1 MLDMRQLLIFSFLFL
16 SCSNFEDDIIV
27 TTPNQFHNNSD
38 EETND
43 EFDNSDLSLGILD
56 TTTNTTVISESNISS
71 SNAIPN
77 TDFELSEDILDVE
90 VESGV
95 IYISGYGFVAKST
108 DGGNTFENLL
118 SDNEKVFQNIE
129 FYDELRGYVAQ
140 NNQLL
145 YTSDGGL
152 NWENISEKIN
162 IDLGESDGLKT
173 IFDLEIEGEGVFILC
188 GSHTYSNSDLEF
200 IFSSDLAND
209 SDDYLGNSIIFKLD
223 FFNKY
228 NKGVIGYSWQNIRG
242 FQNIEVVTDKINITS
257 LEGII
262 QVDLTKF
269 ENGRFYQ
276 PKFFIGHGIQGKSIT
291 LDINEDFGVSITPE
305 GFYHITTDGGDS
317 WTQKQMPI
325 LSDIYFLDLLITD
338 DKIVYSVGQNGHMI
352 VSSDLGR
359 SFEQIDLNT
368 DKDLRVI
375 KSYGNNSYIIAGED
389 GYFKIVED
397 ISRSLSAQSNN
408 NPNYEIT
415 TDIYDVEI
423 ESGVIY
429 VSGDGYVARSTD
441 GGATFENLISNN
453 EKIFQN
459 IEFFD
464 SERGYVAQE
473 DMLFYTSD
481 GGFSWITV
489 ESNTTT
495 GFGGIYDIEIEG
507 ESVFILSDY
516 RSFSPYSSIFNSSG
530 NNYDS
535 TDNYRRYIGGK
546 GVFFKKDFNSEFDYG
561 SPLGYYNEYRNLTN
575 IKVVGSKITSTYQ
588 NGIIQMDLDKFDS
601 RGFNGIKGYGGDGIE
616 GGSITLDINED
627 FGVSI
632 TPEGFYHIT
641 TDGGDSWTQKQ
652 MPILSDIYF
661 LDLLI
666 TDDKIVYSVGQN
678 GHMIVS
684 SDLGRSFE
692 QIDLNTDKDLRV
704 IKSYGNNSYIIAGED
719 GYFKIVDL

>member
-1 MLDMRQLLIFSFLFL
+1 MAIGLETMLDMRQLLIFSFLFL
-16 SCSNFEDDIIV
+16 SCSNFEDDITV
-27 TTPNQFHNNSD
+27 STPNQFQNNSD
-38 EETND
+38 EDTVST
-43 EFDNSDLSLGILD
+43 DNSSGIIQDSNLKLD
-56 TTTNTTVISESNISS
+56 G
-71 SNAIPN
+71 
-77 TDFELSEDILDVE
+77 DIYDVE

-95 IYISGYGFVAKST
+95 IYVSGDGYVARST
-108 DGGNTFENLL
+108 DGGATFENLI
-118 SDNEKVFQNIE
+118 SNNEKIFQSIE
-129 FYDELRGYVAQ
+129 FFDSERGYVAQ
-140 NNQLL
+140 EDILF
-145 YTSDGGL
+145 YTSDGGFS
-152 NWENISEKIN
+152 WITV
-162 IDLGESDGLKT
+162 ESNTTYGFGGIYD
-173 IFDLEIEGEGVFILC
+173 IEIEGESVFILSKDSNASYVSNFDSS
-188 GSHTYSNSDLEF
+188 GSNYDSTDNYIRTRGGQGVFFKKDFNSEFDNGRASYYS
-200 IFSSDLAND
+200 
-209 SDDYLGNSIIFKLD
+209 YLT
-223 FFNKY
+223 
-228 NKGVIGYSWQNIRG
+228 NIK
-242 FQNIEVVTDKINITS
+242 VVGSKITS
-257 LEGII
+257 TYLRGII
-262 QVDLTKF
+262 QMDLDKF
-269 ENGRFYQ
+269 DSRGFNGIKVY
-276 PKFFIGHGIQGKSIT
+276 GGDGIEGGSIT
-291 LDINEDFGVSITPE
+291 LDINDDFGLSITPE

-325 LSDIYFLDLLITD
+325 LSDIYFLDLLVTD

-415 TDIYDVEI
+415 TDIYDVEV

-453 EKIFQN
+453 EKIFQS

-473 DMLFYTSD
+473 DILFYTSD

-489 ESNTTT
+489 ESNTTY

-507 ESVFILSDY
+507 ESVFILSKDSNASY
-516 RSFSPYSSIFNSSG
+516 VSNFDSSG
-530 NNYDS
+530 SNYDS
-535 TDNYRRYIGGK
+535 TDNYIRTRGGQ
-546 GVFFKKDFNSEFDYG
+546 GVFFKKDFNSEFDNG
-561 SPLGYYNEYRNLTN
+561 RASYYSYLTN
-575 IKVVGSKITSTYQ
+575 IKVVGSKITSTYLR
-588 NGIIQMDLDKFDS
+588 GIIQMDLDKFDS
-601 RGFNGIKGYGGDGIE
+601 RGFNGIKVYGGDGIE
-616 GGSITLDINED
+616 GGSITLDINDD
-627 FGVSI
+627 FGLSI

-661 LDLLI
+661 LDLLV